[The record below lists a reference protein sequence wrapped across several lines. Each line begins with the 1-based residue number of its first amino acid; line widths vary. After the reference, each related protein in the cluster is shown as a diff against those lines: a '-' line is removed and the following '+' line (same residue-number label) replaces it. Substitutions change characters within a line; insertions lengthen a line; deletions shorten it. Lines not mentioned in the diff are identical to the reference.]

1 MIVGVDTVGEFVLED
16 IPDEDD
22 INDDRRFLLVVLFV
36 EIVSSIIVVDKGV
49 LLSVNSII
57 VWFCNFNIA
66 TVFDNAAEELLD
78 NDILSLLFVV
88 LLLSTVLED
97 SWLCCRRDDIAVVDS
112 VLLLWLLRVTERLW
126 DDHALRIS

>member
-57 VWFCNFNIA
+57 V
-66 TVFDNAAEELLD
+66 
-78 NDILSLLFVV
+78 
-88 LLLSTVLED
+88 
-97 SWLCCRRDDIAVVDS
+97 
-112 VLLLWLLRVTERLW
+112 
-126 DDHALRIS
+126 